1 MDLGIR
7 GRKAIVCAA
16 SQGLGKACATAL
28 ALEGVDVLIN
38 SRSHGALEAA
48 ADEIRSVAAGVTV
61 TTLAGNITDPQVR
74 AAMVEAQ
81 PQTDILINNAGGP
94 PPGDFRDWGRE
105 DWIAALDQNMLC
117 AIDLIR
123 LTIDGMSERGFGR
136 IINITSSAVR
146 VPIPVIGLSN
156 AARAGL
162 TSFVLGLVPQVSSK
176 GVTINNLLPG
186 PFDTNRLRNSKE
198 ITKHLTNNAVAG
210 RVGDPAELGAMCAF
224 LCSSHAG
231 YVTGQN
237 ILMDGGLY
245 PGNF

>member
-1 MDLGIR
+1 MDLGIK

-16 SQGLGKACATAL
+16 SQGLGKACAMAL
-28 ALEGVDVLIN
+28 AREGVDVLIN
-38 SRSHGALEAA
+38 SRSRDALEAA
-48 ADEIRSVAAGVTV
+48 ADEIRAAAPGVTV
-61 TTLAGNITDPQVR
+61 TLVAGSVTDPQVR
-74 AAMVEAQ
+74 AALVEAQ
-81 PQTDILINNAGGP
+81 PRADILVNNAGGP
-94 PPGDFRDWGRE
+94 PPGDFRDWGRD
-105 DWIAALDQNMLC
+105 DWIAALDQNMLSQ
-117 AIDLIR
+117 IELIR
-123 LTIDGMSERGFGR
+123 TTIDGMAERGFGR
-136 IINITSSAVR
+136 IVNITSSAVR

-198 ITKHLTNNAVAG
+198 ITKHLTKNAVAG
-210 RVGDPAELGAMCAF
+210 RVGDPAELGATCAF
-224 LCSSHAG
+224 LCSTHAG
-231 YVTGQN
+231 YLTGQN